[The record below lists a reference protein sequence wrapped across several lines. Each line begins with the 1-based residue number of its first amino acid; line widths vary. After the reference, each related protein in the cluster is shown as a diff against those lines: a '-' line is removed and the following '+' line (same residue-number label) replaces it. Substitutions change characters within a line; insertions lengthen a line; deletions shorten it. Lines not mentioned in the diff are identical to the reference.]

1 MADASRPRVV
11 LIGQM
16 PPMKG
21 GVTTFMLNLMASP
34 LNRRFEF
41 LSYTTTRP
49 PKRDVID
56 NWGYA
61 AVLRGGPRRIL
72 LGVWLTVWR
81 LARFPFFLIRN
92 KIDLVQIQASDYQV
106 FWESVAYCL
115 LAHFVRRPV
124 LFRIGGAFDL
134 FHGGSSPF
142 LKRWIGRSLELP
154 ECVVVQSQFS
164 RDYVR
169 SAGRTGEMIVLNNWT
184 GRPVEDF
191 KRPPTDHPVCLFI
204 AGTEAIRK
212 GFEEVIRAA
221 QMLEGRDSPARFH
234 LVAMVPQLVER
245 VRAMGLTNIARIEER
260 IEHPQLLEAMRTAD
274 IFVLPSHGE
283 GFPNS
288 LIEAMAAGLPSVVT
302 PIAAVPEIV
311 ADGGAIVVNVGDAEA
326 LADAV
331 HRLATDATLRVR
343 LGQEAKAA
351 IRARYTPE
359 TVLPPLGNT
368 YDRILASARD
378 GRRR

>member
-1 MADASRPRVV
+1 MAEASRPKVV

-21 GVTTFMLNLMASP
+21 GVTTFMLNLMGSP
-34 LNRRFEF
+34 LNKRFEF

-81 LARFPFFLIRN
+81 LAKFPFFLIHN
-92 KIDLVQIQASDYQV
+92 KVDLVQIQASDYQV

-115 LAHFVRRPV
+115 LAHLVRRPV
-124 LFRIGGAFDL
+124 IFRIGGAFDL

-184 GRPVEDF
+184 GRPVEDIE
-191 KRPPTDHPVCLFI
+191 RPPTDHPVCLFI

-221 QMLEGRDSPARFH
+221 QALNAQGSPARFH

-245 VRAMGLTNIARIEER
+245 VKALGLTNIARIEER
-260 IEHPQLLEAMRTAD
+260 IEHRQLLEAMRAAD
-274 IFVLPSHGE
+274 IFLLPSHGE

-302 PIAAVPEIV
+302 PVAAVPEIV
-311 ADGGAIVVNVGDAEA
+311 ADGGAIVVNVGDATA
-326 LADAV
+326 LGEAV
-331 HRLATDATLRVR
+331 HRLATDPALRER
-343 LGQEAKAA
+343 LGREAQAA
-351 IRARYTPE
+351 IRARYTAE
-359 TVLPPLGNT
+359 SVLPPLGDT
-368 YDRILASARD
+368 YERVLAAYR
-378 GRRR
+378 GTR